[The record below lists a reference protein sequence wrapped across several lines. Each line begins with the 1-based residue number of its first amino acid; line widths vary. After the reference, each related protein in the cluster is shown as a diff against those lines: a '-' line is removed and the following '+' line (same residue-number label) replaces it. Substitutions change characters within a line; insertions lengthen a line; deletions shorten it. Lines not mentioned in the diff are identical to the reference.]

1 MIVWV
6 TGGRGMLARA
16 VTDSLTRTGLEFVAT
31 DAELDITNAPAV
43 QAFVGDS
50 HVTHIINCAAYTRV
64 DDAEAEEELATRV
77 NGNGPE
83 NLGIAAKQHCA
94 QIVHFSTDYVFDGT
108 ASTPYDEQ
116 AVCAPASAYG
126 RSKWQGEQRLLAT
139 KDTVSRARAVQVVRT
154 SWLFGE
160 GGKNF
165 VSTMLALMADRE
177 ELRVVVDQ
185 LGRPTYTRDLADA
198 ALSLIGLGADRKPA
212 ESGLFHFANAN
223 ATSWHGFAT
232 RILELG
238 RELGF
243 SLRAQTVKP
252 VSTSEFPRPAPRPAY
267 SVLATQ
273 KIERTLSRTPRSWD
287 DALRAYLSSVR
298 QDQDSAAPGAATG
311 SGRSV

>member
-1 MIVWV
+1 MA
-6 TGGRGMLARA
+6 TQDSASRG
-16 VTDSLTRTGLEFVAT
+16 
-31 DAELDITNAPAV
+31 
-43 QAFVGDS
+43 
-50 HVTHIINCAAYTRV
+50 
-64 DDAEAEEELATRV
+64 
-77 NGNGPE
+77 
-83 NLGIAAKQHCA
+83 
-94 QIVHFSTDYVFDGT
+94 
-108 ASTPYDEQ
+108 
-116 AVCAPASAYG
+116 
-126 RSKWQGEQRLLAT
+126 
-139 KDTVSRARAVQVVRT
+139 RAVQIVRT

-165 VSTMLALMADRE
+165 VSTMLALMAERE

-243 SLRAQTVKP
+243 ELRTRTIEAI
-252 VSTSEFPRPAPRPAY
+252 STSEFPRPAPRPAY

-273 KIERTLSRTPRSWD
+273 KIEQLLPQLPRSWD
-287 DALRAYLSSVR
+287 DALRAYLASAR
-298 QDQDSAAPGAATG
+298 QVQDSAATL
-311 SGRSV
+311 SRRSD